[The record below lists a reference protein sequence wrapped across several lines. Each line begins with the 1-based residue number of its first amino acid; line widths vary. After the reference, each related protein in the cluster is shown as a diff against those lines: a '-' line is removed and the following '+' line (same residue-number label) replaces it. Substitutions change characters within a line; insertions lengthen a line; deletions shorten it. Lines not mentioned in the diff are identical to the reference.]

1 MFEKA
6 KPGRDAFTFSLHGM
20 TTIASFTA
28 APAIADDRINKIR
41 DERLSRPQ
49 EDQPKEDQPKEDQP
63 STARVIED
71 VLARYFAPGRC
82 WAA

>member
-20 TTIASFTA
+20 TAIAPFSI
-28 APAIADDRINKIR
+28 APAIADDRINKVR
-41 DERLSRPQ
+41 DERLK
-49 EDQPKEDQPKEDQP
+49 QPHENQPD
-63 STARVIED
+63 TARVIED

-82 WAA
+82 QAA

>member
-1 MFEKA
+1 MFKKA
-6 KPGRDAFTFSLHGM
+6 KSGRDAFTFSLHGM

-28 APAIADDRINKIR
+28 ATAIADDRLNKAW
-41 DERLSRPQ
+41 DERLGRAREKQ
-49 EDQPKEDQPKEDQP
+49 LD
-63 STARVIED
+63 TARVIED

>member
-6 KPGRDAFTFSLHGM
+6 KSGRDAFAFSLQGM
-20 TTIASFTA
+20 TTIASFTV
-28 APAIADDRINKIR
+28 APAIANDRLNKVW

-49 EDQPKEDQPKEDQP
+49 EDRPDA
-63 STARVIED
+63 ARAIED

-82 WAA
+82 QAALG